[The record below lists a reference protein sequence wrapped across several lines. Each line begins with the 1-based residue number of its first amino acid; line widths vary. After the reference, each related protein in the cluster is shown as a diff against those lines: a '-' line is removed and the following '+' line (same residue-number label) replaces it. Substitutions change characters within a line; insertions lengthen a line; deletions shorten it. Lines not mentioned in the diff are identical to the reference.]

1 MEDEIKALEHQR
13 LEAMGRNDIDALDGL
28 LSEKL
33 LYLHSTGD
41 RDAKDAYLAQ
51 MRQGSMVYR
60 EVRPHVPEVH
70 ILGDTAVLFGH
81 IDADV
86 TRNGND
92 RTLDYDYLAVWAK
105 ADGRWQFFT
114 YQPRP

>member
-1 MEDEIKALEHQR
+1 MEDEIKALELKR
-13 LEAMGRNDIDALDGL
+13 LEAMAANDVPTLDAMIADG
-28 LSEKL
+28 L

-41 RDAKDAYLAQ
+41 RDSKAAYLGNISS
-51 MRQGSMVYR
+51 GSIQYR
-60 EVRPHVPEVH
+60 RVTPHEPEVH
-70 ILGDTAVLFGH
+70 VLGDTAVLFGH

-86 TRNGND
+86 TRNGNEL
-92 RTLDYDYLAVWAK
+92 TLDYDYLAVWAK